1 MQESASLW
9 LGLGRSLKKIAQE
22 ATGNVWM
29 AEMVH
34 TLVGVVAILSIILLS
49 ALILVY
55 LERKVCAWMQMRL
68 GPNRLGPYGIFQT
81 IADILKLM
89 TKEDIQPTLVSPI
102 MWGLAPILLF
112 MAAMTTYAVIPFD
125 AGVIFAD
132 LNIGILFFFAIGS
145 QASLPLLM
153 AGWSSNNKYAMIGG
167 MRTVAQ
173 MISYEIPMVFSILG
187 VVMIAGSMKMS
198 DIVKAQEGLWFIVTQ
213 PVAFVI
219 YIIAATAETNRVPFD
234 LVEAES
240 ELVAGPF
247 TEYSGMRW
255 AYFFL
260 AEYAFMVG
268 ASCIAATLFLG
279 GWNGPWL
286 PGWIWFFLKVSAMIF
301 LFMWFRWT
309 FPRIRVDQ
317 LMSFGWKVLLPLSIA
332 NVVLTGI
339 GLWLFFPLS

>member
-9 LGLGRSLKKIAQE
+9 IGLGRSLKQAVLSSGGSEWVARQ
-22 ATGNVWM
+22 
-29 AEMVH
+29 VH
-34 TLVGVVAILSIILLS
+34 ALAGIVAILTIILLS
-49 ALILVY
+49 ALVLVY
-55 LERKVCAWMQMRL
+55 LERKIAAWMQMRY

-81 IADILKLM
+81 IADIIKLM
-89 TKEDIQPTLVSPI
+89 TKEDIRPQQVSGW
-102 MWGLAPILLF
+102 MWALAPILLF

-132 LNIGILFFFAIGS
+132 LNIGIFFFFAVGA

-153 AGWSSNNKYAMIGG
+153 AGWSSNNKYALIGG
-167 MRTVAQ
+167 MRTVSQ
-173 MISYEIPMVFSILG
+173 MISYEIPLVFSVLG

-213 PVAFVI
+213 PVAFII
-219 YIIAATAETNRVPFD
+219 YIIAATAETNRIPFD

-268 ASCIAATLFLG
+268 ASCVAATLFLG

-317 LMSFGWKVLLPLSIA
+317 LMSFGWKILLPLSIA
-332 NVVLTGI
+332 NVVVTGI
-339 GLWLFFPLS
+339 GLWLFFPLN